1 MSDTPREA
9 RWREGAAH
17 HRPGEKCTAARYM
30 PLMPVSP
37 SLAENEPQPAAP
49 LGHGELRILNSIA
62 AALNASVDLKASLG
76 AALTQIASLFDLRA
90 GWVFL
95 IDHATG
101 EPYLAAA
108 ENLPP
113 GLADDPSRMTGSC
126 YCLDTF
132 RQGDLNG
139 AANVNVVTCSR
150 LKWLSGE
157 GTGGLRYHASIPL
170 YAHGRK
176 LGVLNLASP
185 EWRKL
190 STDDLRLLHT
200 IGDMLGV
207 AVDRARLY
215 ADSLEAGA
223 VEERSRL
230 AREMHDTVAQ
240 GLAAT
245 ALHLDTADALVESGA
260 AKGRIRAALGEAL
273 RVTRAN
279 LEEVRRS
286 LLDLRAAPLDG
297 RTLEEALAALVEEVG
312 EGREAALRFIGSGGP
327 RRLSARIETGL
338 YRIAQEALAN
348 ALRHAGA
355 RHVTLRLSLAPQE
368 AMLTVEDDGKG
379 FTPQDRKP
387 ESLGLIGLSERARLL
402 GGELRVVATPGSGAR
417 LEARI
422 PLP

>member
-1 MSDTPREA
+1 
-9 RWREGAAH
+9 
-17 HRPGEKCTAARYM
+17 
-30 PLMPVSP
+30 MPVSP
-37 SLAENEPQPAAP
+37 YLAENEPQPAAP
-49 LGHGELRILNSIA
+49 LEHGELRILNSIA